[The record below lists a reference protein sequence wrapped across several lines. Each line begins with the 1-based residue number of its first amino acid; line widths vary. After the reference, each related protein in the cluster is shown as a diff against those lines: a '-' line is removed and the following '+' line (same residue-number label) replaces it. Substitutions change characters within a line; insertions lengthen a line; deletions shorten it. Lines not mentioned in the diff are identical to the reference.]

1 MTVVKIV
8 TAPATA
14 TTTDL
19 VSETHLPKPY
29 DIVQGMEP
37 MWTSHAKEFQK
48 KVDSFLAEINYKI
61 YGSVILH
68 KVILWLSLGICIKRT
83 V

>member
-1 MTVVKIV
+1 V

-48 KVDSFLAEINYKI
+48 RWI
-61 YGSVILH
+61 
-68 KVILWLSLGICIKRT
+68 LSLLKLIIKYMG
-83 V
+83 VLYYIKLYFGCP